1 MQRGCK
7 AMRWDLVRRGLRE
20 AEHLLLDRGV
30 QLLLHLQVLA
40 GGLGVR
46 VQVEGRAVR
55 DADLC
60 STPGPCIKLNDFSCL
75 VLIIYFFDKN
85 SRFCLG
91 FDEISLF

>member
-1 MQRGCK
+1 MK
-7 AMRWDLVRRGLRE
+7 FHYFDDFSTKFYE

-60 STPGPCIKLNDFSCL
+60 STPGPRCHPS
-75 VLIIYFFDKN
+75 
-85 SRFCLG
+85 S
-91 FDEISLF
+91 E